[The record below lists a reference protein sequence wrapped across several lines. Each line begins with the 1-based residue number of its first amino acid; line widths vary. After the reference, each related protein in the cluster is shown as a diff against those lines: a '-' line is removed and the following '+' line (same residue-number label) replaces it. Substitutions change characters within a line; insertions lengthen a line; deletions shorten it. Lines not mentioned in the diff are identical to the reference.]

1 MTSKQTRVGMGFD
14 AHRFLPT
21 QNGPSNKIMLCGTE
35 VPSTFDIEANSDGDV
50 GLHAL
55 VDALLGSV
63 AAGDIGMHFTPNDPQ
78 WAGAK
83 SSIFLKHAL
92 KIVHE
97 KGGELVNIDITIITE
112 KPYVSLY
119 RQAMREK
126 LSELLAL
133 DIERVSVKATTT
145 EKMGFLGR
153 EEGIAAQAIVSVLV

>member
-1 MTSKQTRVGMGFD
+1 MTSRQTRVGMGFD

-21 QNGPSNKIMLCGTE
+21 RNGPSNKIMLCGIE
-35 VPSTFDIEANSDGDV
+35 VPSAYDIEANSDGDV
-50 GLHAL
+50 ALHAL
-55 VDALLGSV
+55 VDALLGSI

-78 WAGAK
+78 WTGAR
-83 SSIFLKHAL
+83 SSIFVVYAL
-92 KIVHE
+92 KLLHE
-97 KGGELVNIDITIITE
+97 RGAELVNIDITIITE
-112 KPYVSLY
+112 KPYVSPY

-133 DIERVSVKATTT
+133 DLERVSVKATTT